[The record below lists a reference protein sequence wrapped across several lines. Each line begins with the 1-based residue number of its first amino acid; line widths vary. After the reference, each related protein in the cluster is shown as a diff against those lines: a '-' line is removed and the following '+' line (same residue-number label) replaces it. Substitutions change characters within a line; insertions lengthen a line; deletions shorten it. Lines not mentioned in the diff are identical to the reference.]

1 MMAENILEVK
11 HLTKHF
17 IVNTNFFGRPSA
29 ILQAVDD
36 VTFSIE
42 KGRTLGLVGESGC
55 GKSTTGR
62 TVIGLYEP
70 TAGEIYFEGEKIQNS
85 ETFSD
90 EKIQMIFQD
99 PYACLNPRMT
109 VGDII
114 GEPLDIHHVYKTRT
128 ERMARVYELLNLV
141 GLSPEQANRF
151 PHEFSGG
158 QRQRIGIARAL
169 AINPKIIICDE
180 PISALDVSIQA
191 QIVNLL
197 SKLQKELGLTYLFIA
212 HDLAMV
218 RYISQRVA
226 VMYLGKIVEIA
237 DTEDLY
243 KKPFHPYTEALL
255 SAIPEPEPDDQKDRI
270 HLAGELP
277 SPINPPK
284 GCRFCTRCSYVKDIC
299 QEKDPPMKFFGNH
312 QVACHFV
319 DETGFCGTH

>member
-17 IVNTNFFGRPSA
+17 VVNTNFLGRPSA

-70 TAGEIYFEGEKIQNS
+70 TAGEIYFEGEKLQS
-85 ETFSD
+85 KGTFSD

-114 GEPLDIHHVYKTRT
+114 GEPLDIHHVYKTPT

-169 AINPKIIICDE
+169 AINPKVIICDE

-197 SKLQKELGLTYLFIA
+197 SNLQKELGLTYLFIA

-255 SAIPEPEPDDQKDRI
+255 SAIPEPDPDDQKDRI

-284 GCRFCTRCSYVKDIC
+284 GCRFCTRCPYVKDLC